1 MGSVLVY
8 VKSFF
13 DTYFKIPDIRISDI
27 VEIIIIALL
36 VYQLMVWIKNTKAW
50 MLFKGIAV
58 VVMFVVIAS
67 FFELTTI
74 LWIAQQTL
82 SVAIIA
88 IIIIFQPEIRR
99 ALEQLGRKQFF
110 SGVFSMEG
118 MKDVNEKFSDKT
130 IDEII
135 KATFELAKTK
145 TGALMVIEK
154 ATVLTEYEKT
164 GIPIDAVVTNQLLIN
179 IFEKNTPLHDGAV
192 LIRGDKIVAATCYLP
207 LSDNMEVSKELG
219 TRHRAALGMSE
230 ESDSLTIIVSEETGK
245 VSLACDGR
253 LARNVS
259 GEEVRK
265 KLQVLQN
272 KVVDTKKIKLWKG
285 RGNNERKISK

>member
-1 MGSVLVY
+1 MRSVLVY
-8 VKSFF
+8 IRSFF
-13 DTYFKIPDIRISDI
+13 DTYFKIPNIRISDI

-58 VVMFVVIAS
+58 VVMFVIIAS

-99 ALEQLGRKQFF
+99 ALEQLGRKQFL
-110 SGVFSMEG
+110 SGVFSMDG

-253 LARNVS
+253 LSRNVS